1 MDLIRYPIGRFQP
14 QELSTYDRMQLIADL
29 PEVAK
34 TLRRVAASLT
44 EAQLENSYRSDGW
57 TVRQIIH
64 HMADNDMNAY
74 LRFKRALTEE
84 APETNSYREDLW
96 AEIIDY
102 KNIPVAHAI
111 ALLELIHAR
120 LFIIMTHMQES
131 DFKRTLMT
139 QALGTITLD
148 IALQRLLWHNQHH
161 LAQIHAALIRKNE
174 K

>member
-1 MDLIRYPIGRFQP
+1 MDVIRYPIGKFQP

-34 TLRRVAASLT
+34 TLRRVAAPLT
-44 EAQLENSYRSDGW
+44 EAQLEHSYRSDGW
-57 TVRQIIH
+57 TIRQVIH

-74 LRFKRALTEE
+74 SRFKRALTEE
-84 APETNSYREDLW
+84 APEASSYREDLW
-96 AEIIDY
+96 AEQSDY

-111 ALLELIHAR
+111 ALLELVHER

-148 IALQRLLWHNQHH
+148 IALQRFLWHNRHH
-161 LAQIHAALIRKNE
+161 LAQIHEALTRKNE

>member
-1 MDLIRYPIGRFQP
+1 MDLIRYPIGKFHP

-29 PEVAK
+29 PEIAK

-44 EAQLENSYRSDGW
+44 EEQLEHSYRSDGW
-57 TVRQIIH
+57 TIRQIIH

-84 APETNSYREDLW
+84 APEANSYREDLW
-96 AEIIDY
+96 AGLIDY

-111 ALLELIHAR
+111 ALLELIHER
-120 LFIIMTHMQES
+120 LFKIMTHMQES
-131 DFKRTLMT
+131 DFKRTLIT
-139 QALGTITLD
+139 QALGSITLD
-148 IALQRLLWHNQHH
+148 IALQRIIWHNRHH
-161 LAQIHAALIRKNE
+161 LAQIHAAITRKDE